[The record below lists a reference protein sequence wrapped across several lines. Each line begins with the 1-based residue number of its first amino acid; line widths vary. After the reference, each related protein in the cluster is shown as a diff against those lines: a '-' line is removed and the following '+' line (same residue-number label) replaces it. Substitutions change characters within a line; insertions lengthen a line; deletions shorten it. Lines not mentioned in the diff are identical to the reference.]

1 MAAALAHGPLAVLSH
16 RTAAAVHALLRS
28 STPTAH
34 VTVPA
39 NGRRKRRGIVLHQA
53 ALAEHERTL
62 VDNLPVTTVARTLLD
77 LAADN
82 DPLLHRAIEE
92 AEHLRLLDI
101 KAVDLD
107 SKRPGVR
114 NLRHALTIYRPGP
127 AWTRSEFERRFLK
140 ELRRAGLPLP
150 AVNAWIDRYEV
161 DCVWWDQ
168 KLIVELDGG
177 DYHDTTA
184 ARERDPQR
192 DADLQ
197 LKGFRILR
205 ITDRR
210 LDQEPAAVM
219 ALIRDFLSRAART
232 PARPGR

>member
-1 MAAALAHGPLAVLSH
+1 M
-16 RTAAAVHALLRS
+16 
-28 STPTAH
+28 
-34 VTVPA
+34 
-39 NGRRKRRGIVLHQA
+39 
-53 ALAEHERTL
+53 
-62 VDNLPVTTVARTLLD
+62 
-77 LAADN
+77 
-82 DPLLHRAIEE
+82 
-92 AEHLRLLDI
+92 
-101 KAVDLD
+101 
-107 SKRPGVR
+107 
-114 NLRHALTIYRPGP
+114 
-127 AWTRSEFERRFLK
+127 
-140 ELRRAGLPLP
+140 
-150 AVNAWIDRYEV
+150 IDQYEV

-192 DADLQ
+192 DAYLQ
-197 LKGFRILR
+197 LKEFRILR